1 MTEKNISLDG
11 LHEQLVDINNGV
23 REFSVVIL
31 VTPPEDEMDKEYNIG
46 IGTQSQIDNK
56 KEISFSA
63 IKGVYKKSFS
73 HSPVNPEGDP
83 DVFYLIMSSQAPINN
98 IKVRIDLVDNGPE
111 KYAPPPK
118 AADVAR
124 PPVPQKKASNK
135 MLYLKC
141 IIAVV
146 ILGIGAYFLY
156 KFWKKTKDAK
166 ITPTNADVF
175 RPTMRLVSPQ
185 PPAVPQVAVPQV
197 AVPQV
202 AVPPVA
208 VPQVAVPQVA
218 VPQVAVP
225 QVAVPQV
232 AVPQAAPTPAKT
244 RMSVESVESPV
255 KRVEKARTG
264 KPTFSFY

>member
-175 RPTMRLVSPQ
+175 RPAMRFASPQ

-197 AVPQV
+197 ALPQV
-202 AVPPVA
+202 AVALPQVAVA

-218 VPQVAVP
+218 
-225 QVAVPQV
+225 V